1 MIDKGSIKNII
12 ETYKTTQKEHKE
24 MAEQATD
31 NCAKTYLTTIADTL
45 GDVIEDLEALLGD

>member
-1 MIDKGSIKNII
+1 MI
-12 ETYKTTQKEHKE
+12 ETYKATQRERKE